1 VIRRLARPLVT
12 APLLAL
18 AVAAGCNHRVS
29 VNSNP
34 PGARAYV
41 DQQFVGVTPTTFSET
56 SGFGKEYEIR
66 LEKDG
71 YRTLTVK
78 EKQRAN
84 LGYLLLSI
92 LTCGIGVLWSFTLE
106 DRYDYSLERT

>member
-1 VIRRLARPLVT
+1 MFRRLARPVAASLLV
-12 APLLAL
+12 LSL
-18 AVAAGCNHRVS
+18 AAGCTHRVS

-34 PGARAYV
+34 PGARTYV
-41 DQQFVGVTPTTFSET
+41 DEQFVGVTPTTFTET

-71 YRTLTVK
+71 YRTLSVK

-84 LGYLLLSI
+84 LVYLLLSI
-92 LTCGIGVLWSFTLE
+92 LTCGVGVLWSFTLE